1 MLVVGKT
8 REPVE
13 QFKGTIQSKSFL
25 VCHLFVVSTT
35 SFDHNVIILVT
46 QESLIVDF
54 FEYFREPWALAIF
67 YDKFDCLRVENRAT
81 LLSKTVREMKKKK
94 NVKKKVKE
102 TREGKRKKIKQRYL
116 VSIRQAI
123 PGQSLVNDCIRAL
136 MRSKWDEVSW
146 NEASRAFETKPPLIK
161 FVPTNLSRY
170 RRAIFKPSNRDTLV
184 PFTSKRSRGI
194 CSTFCNSARRICL
207 CIARP
212 RNCTNYT

>member
-94 NVKKKVKE
+94 CEKESERNERRKKK
-102 TREGKRKKIKQRYL
+102 KK
-116 VSIRQAI
+116 
-123 PGQSLVNDCIRAL
+123 
-136 MRSKWDEVSW
+136 
-146 NEASRAFETKPPLIK
+146 
-161 FVPTNLSRY
+161 
-170 RRAIFKPSNRDTLV
+170 
-184 PFTSKRSRGI
+184 
-194 CSTFCNSARRICL
+194 
-207 CIARP
+207 
-212 RNCTNYT
+212 

>member
-81 LLSKTVREMKKKK
+81 LLSKTVREMKKK

-102 TREGKRKKIKQRYL
+102 TREGKRKKNKTEISCFYSTGDTRPIFGQRL
-116 VSIRQAI
+116 HTCSNAVEMGRGELERGESSFRNET
-123 PGQSLVNDCIRAL
+123 SVN
-136 MRSKWDEVSW
+136 K
-146 NEASRAFETKPPLIK
+146 
-161 FVPTNLSRY
+161 
-170 RRAIFKPSNRDTLV
+170 
-184 PFTSKRSRGI
+184 I
-194 CSTFCNSARRICL
+194 CANQPI
-207 CIARP
+207 
-212 RNCTNYT
+212 